1 MNASVDF
8 TYQTDF
14 LLVDEQLFAKW
25 LITCAK
31 QHKASSLSLVYAF
44 MSDES
49 LFDLNLKHLS
59 HNTLTDVITFDDSI
73 GKDVSANIAISID
86 RVLENAKELNIPFD
100 EELLRV
106 MSHGLLHC
114 LGYRDKSV
122 SQIEQMRKA
131 ERNCIKM
138 FHVEQNKERHVS

>member
-1 MNASVDF
+1 MEASVDF

-14 LLVDEQLFAKW
+14 VLVDEKQFVKW
-25 LITCAK
+25 LTNCAK

-49 LFDLNLKHLS
+49 LHNLNIKYLS
-59 HNTLTDVITFDDSI
+59 HNTLTDIITFDDTI

-86 RVLENAKELNIPFD
+86 RVRENAKELNVPFD

-114 LGYRDKSV
+114 LGHRDKTAI
-122 SQIEQMRKA
+122 QIEQMRKA
-131 ERNCIKM
+131 ENDCIKM

>member
-1 MNASVDF
+1 MDASVDF

-14 LLVDEQLFAKW
+14 TLVDEKLFAKW
-25 LITCAK
+25 ITNCAK

-49 LFDLNLKHLS
+49 LLALNTKFLS
-59 HNTLTDVITFDDSI
+59 HNTLTDIITFDDSI
-73 GKDVSANIAISID
+73 GKDVLANIAISID
-86 RVLENAKELNIPFD
+86 RVRENAIELNIPFD

-114 LGYRDKSV
+114 LGLRDKTA
-122 SQIEQMRKA
+122 SQTEQMRKA
-131 ERNCIKM
+131 EHQCIKM
-138 FHVEQNKERHVS
+138 FHVEQNNERHVS

>member
-1 MNASVDF
+1 MDASVDF

-14 LLVDEQLFAKW
+14 VLVDEQLFAKW
-25 LITCAK
+25 LTICAK

-44 MSDES
+44 MSDEY
-49 LFDLNLKHLS
+49 LLDLNVKYLS
-59 HNTLTDVITFDDSI
+59 HNTLTDVITFDDSS

-86 RVLENAKELNIPFD
+86 RVRENAKELNIPFD

-114 LGYRDKSV
+114 LGHRDKTA
-122 SQIEQMRKA
+122 SQTEQMRKA
-131 ERNCIKM
+131 ERYCIKM

>member
-1 MNASVDF
+1 MDASVDF

-14 LLVDEQLFAKW
+14 VLVDEQLFAKW

-49 LFDLNLKHLS
+49 LLDLNLKYLS

-86 RVLENAKELNIPFD
+86 RVRENAKELNIPFD

-114 LGYRDKSV
+114 LGHRDKTV
-122 SQIEQMRKA
+122 SQTEQMRKA
-131 ERNCIKM
+131 ERDFIKM

>member
-1 MNASVDF
+1 MDASVDF

-14 LLVDEQLFAKW
+14 VLVDEQLFAKW
-25 LITCAK
+25 LTSCAK

-49 LFDLNLKHLS
+49 LLDLNLKYLI

-86 RVLENAKELNIPFD
+86 RVRENAKELNIPFD

-114 LGYRDKSV
+114 LGHRDKTV
-122 SQIEQMRKA
+122 SQTEQMRKA
-131 ERNCIKM
+131 ERDFIKM
-138 FHVEQNKERHVS
+138 FHAEQNKERHVS

>member
-86 RVLENAKELNIPFD
+86 RVQENAKEMNIPFD

-114 LGYRDKSV
+114 LGYTDKSA